1 MTVVVFIVTLTVA
14 GPAFPIIIIALVP
27 FRLLAMNRI
36 WSKEVLRY
44 VDRWACREGTPED
57 VEDER
62 RASLGSCRRA
72 GAEGQLE
79 MEEAG
84 RGENGRDVEKGEQ
97 GVSGHSSGVEVDE
110 GGAGGRSSERR

>member
-36 WSKEVLRY
+36 WSAEVLRY

-62 RASLGSCRRA
+62 RASLASQQLHT
-72 GAEGQLE
+72 EGLQSGQE
-79 MEEAG
+79 D
-84 RGENGRDVEKGEQ
+84 GRDIEKGVVEA
-97 GVSGHSSGVEVDE
+97 SGNSSGLEADE
-110 GGAGGRSSERR
+110 GRPS